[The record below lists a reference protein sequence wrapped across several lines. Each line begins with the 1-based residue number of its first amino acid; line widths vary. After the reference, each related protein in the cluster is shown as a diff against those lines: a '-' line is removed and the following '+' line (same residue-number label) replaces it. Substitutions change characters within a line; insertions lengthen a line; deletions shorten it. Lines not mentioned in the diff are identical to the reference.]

1 MLQACDEGYKPV
13 TYKKNTNPITID
25 FELWR
30 KLKMSKLRQF
40 AMRKDN
46 AFVRLMIMLIVPVLL
61 ITTVTMTVYAQSGYV
76 VYDGEE
82 RQIVFSDA
90 TEPAEILAE
99 NGIELNRADI
109 VEMTE
114 DGMRPEITIRR
125 LQLIYVNNGGEPVV
139 TSSYGETVGELL
151 ERANMSLNEGDAIDV
166 PLETMTYDG
175 MELNIDRW
183 TTSTEFVYE
192 EVPFET
198 EYVQTNK
205 MLKGDEKVVTEGVS
219 GELKHTA
226 KVTCFNGQEVS
237 REIIATEQTVAPVNQ
252 VIKQGTFEAEK
263 GKLTIKD
270 GVIVTPDGEIYTYNR
285 TMQAKATAYTH
296 TDAGCDKTTAT
307 GTTVHWGT
315 VAVDPRQIPYGT
327 KMFIVSNDG
336 KYVYGLSAA
345 EDCGGSI
352 KGNRIDL
359 YMPTTSQCYAFGVR
373 NCTIYFIG

>member
-1 MLQACDEGYKPV
+1 
-13 TYKKNTNPITID
+13 
-25 FELWR
+25 
-30 KLKMSKLRQF
+30 MSKLKQF
-40 AMRKDN
+40 AMHKDN
-46 AFVRLMIMLIVPVLL
+46 ALVRLMIMMVVPAILIGSVS
-61 ITTVTMTVYAQSGYV
+61 MHAYAQSGYV
-76 VYDGEE
+76 IYDGEE
-82 RQIVFSDA
+82 RRVVLSDA
-90 TEPAEILAE
+90 TEPSEVLSDA
-99 NGIELNRADI
+99 GIELKRADL
-109 VEMTE
+109 VEMNE
-114 DGMRPEITIRR
+114 EGMRPEITVVRN
-125 LQLIYVNNGGEPVV
+125 QLIYINNGGQNMVIN
-139 TSSYGETVGELL
+139 TYGETVGELL
-151 ERANMSLNEGDAIDV
+151 ERVNLSLNEGDAIDV
-166 PLETMTYDG
+166 ALNAETFDG

-192 EVPFET
+192 EIPFET

-205 MLKGDEKVVTEGVS
+205 MLKGDEKVATEGVN
-219 GELKHTA
+219 GERKHTA
-226 KVTCFNGQEVS
+226 KVTYFNGQEVS
-237 REIIATEQTVAPVNQ
+237 REIIATEETVAPVNQ

-270 GVIVTPDGEIYTYNR
+270 GVIVTADGEIYTYKR

-296 TDAGCDKTTAT
+296 TDAGCNMITAT

-359 YMPTTSQCYAFGVR
+359 YMPTTKQCFAFGTR
-373 NCTIYFIG
+373 NCTIYFLG

>member
-1 MLQACDEGYKPV
+1 MSTL
-13 TYKKNTNPITID
+13 
-25 FELWR
+25 R
-30 KLKMSKLRQF
+30 KF
-40 AMRKDN
+40 AIRKDN
-46 AFVRLMIMLIVPVLL
+46 AVMRLMIMLLVPVML
-61 ITTVTMTVYAQSGYV
+61 IATVSMTAYAQSGYII
-76 VYDGEE
+76 YDGED
-82 RQIVFSDA
+82 RHVILSDA
-90 TEPAEILAE
+90 TEPVEILIDA
-99 NGIELNRADI
+99 GIELGSADL

-114 DGMRPEITIRR
+114 DGMRPEITVRR
-125 LQLIYVNNGGEPVV
+125 NQLIYINNGGRKMVV
-139 TSSYGETVGELL
+139 NTHGETVGELL
-151 ERANMSLNEGDAIDV
+151 ERVNLQLNEGDAVDV
-166 PLETMTYDG
+166 ELTAETFNG

-183 TTSTEFVYE
+183 TTGMELVTES
-192 EVPFET
+192 VPFET

-205 MLKGDEKVVTEGVS
+205 MVKGSEEVVTEGVD

-226 KVTCFNGQEVS
+226 KITYFNGQEVS
-237 REIIATEQTVAPVNQ
+237 REIIATEEVLAPVNQ
-252 VIKQGTFEAEK
+252 VVKQGTFEAEP

-270 GVIVTPDGEIYTYNR
+270 GVIVTADGEVYTYTR

-296 TDAGCDKTTAT
+296 TDAGCDKITAT

-359 YMPTTSQCYAFGVR
+359 YMPTTSQCYKFGVR
-373 NCTIYFIG
+373 NCTVYFLG

>member
-1 MLQACDEGYKPV
+1 
-13 TYKKNTNPITID
+13 
-25 FELWR
+25 
-30 KLKMSKLRQF
+30 MSKLKQF

-46 AFVRLMIMLIVPVLL
+46 AMMRVMIMLIVPVLL
-61 ITTVTMTVYAQSGYV
+61 ITTVTMTAYAQSGYV
-76 VYDGEE
+76 IYDGDD

-90 TEPAEILAE
+90 TEAADVLAE
-99 NGIELNRADI
+99 AGVELKRSDIIEMN
-109 VEMTE
+109 EE
-114 DGMRPEITIRR
+114 GMRPEITVRRIQMIR
-125 LQLIYVNNGGEPVV
+125 INNGGNPIVI
-139 TSSYGETVGELL
+139 SSYGETVGELL
-151 ERANMSLNEGDAIDV
+151 ERSNMALNEGDAIDV
-166 PLETMTYDG
+166 ALETMTYDG

-183 TTSTEFVYE
+183 TTTTEFVYE
-192 EVPFET
+192 EIPFET

-205 MLKGDEKVVTEGVS
+205 MLVGDEKIATEGKN
-219 GELKHTA
+219 GEQKHIA
-226 KVTCFNGQEVS
+226 KVTCFNGKEVS
-237 REIIATEQTVAPVNQ
+237 REIISTQEIVAPVNQ
-252 VIKQGTFEAEK
+252 VIEQGTFEAEK

-270 GVIVTPDGEIYTYNR
+270 GVIVTADGEIYTYKR

-296 TDAGCDKTTAT
+296 TDAGCDMITAT

-359 YMPTTSQCYAFGVR
+359 YMPTTSQCFSFGVR
-373 NCTIYFIG
+373 NCTVYFIG